1 MPGQPTVAVFPEP
14 GAWGPTNNLVA
25 LGNDLRERGIR
36 VVFVVEES
44 FKGELEQRGFEEA
57 LIRVGPPPEH
67 EEQAGEGWLEFIS
80 VTAPEFRKPT
90 IEQLETVT
98 LPIVEEL
105 AGGARYAHDR
115 MMEIWENVR
124 PDADRDRQRD
134 VLRRHPGRGRPVGAD
149 GVRQPA
155 RDG

>member
-1 MPGQPTVAVFPEP
+1 MPAQPTVAVFPEP

-67 EEQAGEGWLEFIS
+67 EEQTGEGWLEFIR

-115 MMEIWENVR
+115 MM
-124 PDADRDRQRD
+124 RDLGGRAA
-134 VLRRHPGRGRPVGAD
+134 RR
-149 GVRQPA
+149 
-155 RDG
+155 